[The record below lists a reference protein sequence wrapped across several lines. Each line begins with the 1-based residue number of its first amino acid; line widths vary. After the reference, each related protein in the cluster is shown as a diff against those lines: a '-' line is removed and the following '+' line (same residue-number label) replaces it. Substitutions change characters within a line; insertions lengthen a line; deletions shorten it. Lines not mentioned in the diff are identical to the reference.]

1 MPSSGRDAEHHAGP
15 VAGEAAMMSSSQ
27 SSSRAPS
34 SSSSSGFPRVGS
46 APPSPT
52 SSLPA
57 STAAQHL
64 LRSPDGSSQVHV
76 LVNVKH
82 RHHNGK
88 NGGRIG
94 GEEGELHDS
103 DSDPDYGTD
112 EDGDTDVESA
122 AHSVGDPRQGML
134 IADGQRAWDDSDED
148 EPQVLAVEHDLD
160 EDYPSSARGARKGP
174 GPHSRDRRARRDGS
188 ADLMP
193 LPIPFSLT
201 SKQRRSCWRFLT
213 SPPTQNSLSAP
224 AVTLNLFAG
233 SLHPAVLLSMPYY
246 FERTGLAL
254 GLVGLL
260 GVGFLSGVG
269 GGLWIVLA
277 RYVGRND
284 DEDNPEETMSRADHA
299 ARKRAKKIANYG
311 EGGNMTTLEGVT
323 GAALGRHTLW
333 KRTLGRTIS
342 GVLLAAYATGTAFL
356 AYFAMADLLLQVL
369 LHYSPRGVPTH
380 DRLFV
385 TAVVGGLLTAPFVI
399 FPLAKRTLIR
409 ISTACAVVLYPV
421 LITALLVKIYT
432 MDLDT
437 PLPPFQAQGP
447 NAQPLHPPSIWAPYS
462 LLPVLTL
469 SSSPLQIIQHN
480 RSLRRIGMS
489 RSNTKAFMAAQAG
502 QVFLVAGFGVAFG
515 IGVGTHG
522 MGRRLGIALAHP
534 NLMASLPADDHL
546 FNTARVCFVLL
557 LATHFALC
565 LVTARSSWGRL
576 LRLYH
581 LNPFRYRRG
590 QGQTESAELAAS
602 PNRASNATP
611 AGSRQSAASARSSA
625 AASQPSSGR
634 ASQTNSTP
642 QQTSPAPPTFAH
654 SGSFP
659 SPKRKLPRQWNRL
672 SRNALGG
679 LILWCFC
686 ASTAYL
692 SGVGGL
698 RRSRNEKAGEEAR
711 FVRSAEIVGLLGAAV
726 GFVLPGLVWVVLF
739 HVRRPRAILLAGS
752 LGQQVAAVAQE
763 LGSRAGAWLRG
774 LSIARRERL
783 ERERRRRIAAGM
795 GGGSGAGYFS
805 RRAAANEDE
814 ERTGL
819 LAEDEEEHV
828 DADDEGEGEQGR
840 NVASDHHNKAPQINM
855 PRSVGSP
862 SQSVQPVIPRIAAA
876 AGRADDDDDDGSGN
890 VARSGGQERARSPDP
905 LAVLLVQKERQL
917 QRRRR
922 GRRLYQDLLVLV
934 AVLPFGMAL
943 VVLGAIELSRGGY

>member
-1 MPSSGRDAEHHAGP
+1 MPACAP
-15 VAGEAAMMSSSQ
+15 GEAPRSQ
-27 SSSRAPS
+27 SSSRTPS
-34 SSSSSGFPRVGS
+34 SLSTSSGLPRMGS

-64 LRSPDGSSQVHV
+64 LRSPDASSQVHV
-76 LVNVKH
+76 LVNVNVKH
-82 RHHNGK
+82 HHHHNGRSGAAQDREQ
-88 NGGRIG
+88 N
-94 GEEGELHDS
+94 DT

-112 EDGDTDVESA
+112 EDGDTDVEST
-122 AHSVGDPRQGML
+122 AHSLDDNRQGMF
-134 IADGQRAWDDSDED
+134 INDEQRAWDDSDED
-148 EPQVLAVEHDLD
+148 EPQVLAVEHELD
-160 EDYPSSARGARKGP
+160 QGYRSSSSRGPPKAHAS
-174 GPHSRDRRARRDGS
+174 HSRDRRSRRHGTP
-188 ADLMP
+188 DLMP
-193 LPIPFSLT
+193 LPIPFSL
-201 SKQRRSCWRFLT
+201 SSQQRRSCWRFLT
-213 SPPTQNSLSAP
+213 NPPTQNSLSAP

-246 FERTGLAL
+246 FERTGLVL

-284 DEDNPEETMSRADHA
+284 EEDDPEETMSRADHA
-299 ARKRAKKIANYG
+299 SRKRAKKIANYG

-356 AYFAMADLLLQVL
+356 AYFAMADLLLQVF

-385 TAVVGGLLTAPFVI
+385 TAVVGGLLTAPLVI

-409 ISTACAVVLYPV
+409 ISTACAVVFYPV
-421 LITALLVKIYT
+421 LIAALLVKIYT

-447 NAQPLHPPSIWAPYS
+447 NAQPLNPPSIWAPYS

-515 IGVGTHG
+515 IGVGTQG
-522 MGRRLGIALAHP
+522 MGKRLGIALAHP
-534 NLMASLPADDHL
+534 NLMASLPNDDHL

-590 QGQTESAELAAS
+590 QGAGESGEPAA
-602 PNRASNATP
+602 PTTTNATP
-611 AGSRQSAASARSSA
+611 SDSRQSAASRRSSA
-625 AASQPSSGR
+625 ASRSASGR
-634 ASQTNSTP
+634 ASQTSP
-642 QQTSPAPPTFAH
+642 QRSSPAVPTFPQP
-654 SGSFP
+654 GSFP
-659 SPKRKLPRQWNRL
+659 SPRRKLPRQWNRL

-711 FVRSAEIVGLLGAAV
+711 FVRSAEIVGLLGAVV
-726 GFVLPGLVWVVLF
+726 GFILPGLVWVVLF

-774 LSIARRERL
+774 LSVARRERL
-783 ERERRRRIAAGM
+783 ERERRRRAAAGP
-795 GGGSGAGYFS
+795 GGGSGSSYFS
-805 RRAAANEDE
+805 RAAGRIEEE
-814 ERTGL
+814 ERRGL
-819 LAEDEEEHV
+819 LTEEGRPEVNGEEDS
-828 DADDEGEGEQGR
+828 DEGDQARSAAPERQR
-840 NVASDHHNKAPQINM
+840 KAQQVNM
-855 PRSVGSP
+855 PRLISSP
-862 SQSVQPVIPRIAAA
+862 PQA
-876 AGRADDDDDDGSGN
+876 
-890 VARSGGQERARSPDP
+890 ARSALPRFTASASRAVNNNNDDEEGEESGASMGEQERARSPDP
-905 LAVLLVQKERQL
+905 LAVLLAQKERQL

-922 GRRLYQDLLVLV
+922 GRRLYQDLLVCV

-943 VVLGAIELSRGGY
+943 VVLGAIELVRGGY